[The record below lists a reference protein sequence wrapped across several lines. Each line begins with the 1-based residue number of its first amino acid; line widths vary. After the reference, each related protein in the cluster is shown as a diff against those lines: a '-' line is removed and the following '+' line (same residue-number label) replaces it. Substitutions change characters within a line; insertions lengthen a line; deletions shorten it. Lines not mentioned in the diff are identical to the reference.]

1 MTTHLV
7 WFRADLRVF
16 DNLALAA
23 ACRDPDARVIGL
35 FIATP
40 QQWRDHTLAPRQA
53 AFIWHNLEA
62 LQQAL
67 AKRGIPLFTREAP
80 DFAAAVETLATFCD
94 EHQVSA
100 LFYNYQYEL
109 NEARRDAA
117 VECRLAERVACQ
129 GFDDSVMLPPGSVV
143 TGSGEMYKVFTP
155 YSRAFLRRLGEGLPP
170 CVNAPKP
177 RAGGAISD
185 VPALAPFDYPCE
197 TPDALLFP
205 AGEEAAL
212 QRLREFCRRRGRLPR
227 KARFPGHSRHQFA
240 FALSRHRRAVAAPV
254 SASPARRTPAR
265 AGRRQRGGLAE

>member
-7 WFRADLRVF
+7 WFRADLRVN

-53 AFIWHNLEA
+53 AFIHQNLEA

-67 AKRGIPLFTREAP
+67 AKRGIALFTREAP
-80 DFAAAVETLATFCD
+80 DFAAAVDALAAFCD
-94 EHQVSA
+94 EQQVSA

-117 VECRLAERVACQ
+117 VERRLEGRVACQ

-143 TGSGEMYKVFTP
+143 TGNGEMYKVFTP
-155 YSRAFLRRLGEGLPP
+155 YSRAFLRRLGEGLPA
-170 CVNAPKP
+170 CVSAPKP
-177 RAGGAISD
+177 RNGGAKTD

-212 QRLREFCRRRGRLPR
+212 KRLREFCQTAAGDYPEKRDFPAIRGTSLLSAYLAIGVLSPRQCLHRLLTEHPR
-227 KARFPGHSRHQFA
+227 
-240 FALSRHRRAVAAPV
+240 
-254 SASPARRTPAR
+254 
-265 AGRRQRGGLAE
+265 

>member
-7 WFRADLRVF
+7 WFRADLRLN

-53 AFIWHNLEA
+53 AFIHQNLEA

-67 AKRGIPLFTREAP
+67 AKRGIALFTREVP
-80 DFAAAVETLATFCD
+80 DFAAAVDALAAFCD
-94 EHQVSA
+94 EQQVSA

-117 VECRLAERVACQ
+117 VERRLEGRVACQ

-143 TGSGEMYKVFTP
+143 TGNGEMYKVFTP
-155 YSRAFLRRLGEGLPP
+155 YSRAFLRRLGEGLPA
-170 CVNAPKP
+170 CVSAPKP
-177 RAGGAISD
+177 RNGGAITD
-185 VPALAPFDYPCE
+185 VP
-197 TPDALLFP
+197 
-205 AGEEAAL
+205 
-212 QRLREFCRRRGRLPR
+212 
-227 KARFPGHSRHQFA
+227 
-240 FALSRHRRAVAAPV
+240 
-254 SASPARRTPAR
+254 
-265 AGRRQRGGLAE
+265 GL